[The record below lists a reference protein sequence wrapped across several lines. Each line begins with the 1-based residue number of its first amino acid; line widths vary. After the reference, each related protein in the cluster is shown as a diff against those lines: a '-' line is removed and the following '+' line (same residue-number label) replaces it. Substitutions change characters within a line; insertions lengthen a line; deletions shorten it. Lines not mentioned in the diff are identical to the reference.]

1 MSKLIIHGPTASRA
15 LRVQWMAQELG
26 IEFDQISFD
35 FRDGSTRKP
44 GYLAI
49 NRAGYVP
56 AIQDGDFSM
65 GESNAINIY
74 LAKKHGKLIPTDL
87 QGEAQVLE
95 WCFWAMTAVE
105 KHMLDV
111 LIQKVFLPEDQRNE
125 EALNKAVEALQWPM
139 TVIDRYLGDH
149 GYLVGN
155 DFTVADLNVAAIFL
169 WGKLSRLDLSGQPNL
184 AAWMVRCLSRPSVPR
199 R

>member
-15 LRVQWMAQELG
+15 LRTQWMAQELG

-44 GYLAI
+44 EYLAI

-74 LAKKHGKLIPTDL
+74 LAKKHGQLMPADL

-95 WCFWAMTAVE
+95 WSFWAMTAVE

-111 LIQKVFLPEDQRNE
+111 LIQKVFLPEDQRDAA
-125 EALNKAVEALQWPM
+125 ALDAAIEALQWPM
-139 TVIDRYLGDH
+139 TVIDTYLADH
-149 GYLVGN
+149 DYLVG
-155 DFTVADLNVAAIFL
+155 DEFSVADLNVAAIFM
-169 WGKLSRLDLSGQPNL
+169 WAKVSRLDLSAFPGL
-184 AAWMVRCLSRPSVPR
+184 SAWMERCLSRPAVPR

>member
-26 IEFDQISFD
+26 IDFEQISFN

-44 GYLAI
+44 EYLAI

-74 LAKKHGKLIPTDL
+74 LAKKHGKLMPDGL
-87 QGEAQVLE
+87 PAEAQVLE

-105 KHMLDV
+105 KHMLDH
-111 LIQKVFLPEDQRNE
+111 LIQNAFLPEDQRD
-125 EALNKAVEALQWPM
+125 AAASDAAVEALQWPM
-139 TVIDRYLGDH
+139 TVIDTYLADH
-149 GYLVGN
+149 EYLV
-155 DFTVADLNVAAIFL
+155 DDEFSVADLNVSAIFM
-169 WGKLSRLDLSGQPNL
+169 WSRISKMDLSGFPNL
-184 AAWMVRCLSRPSVPR
+184 TAWMGRCLSRPSVPKR
-199 R
+199 

>member
-44 GYLAI
+44 AYLAI

-74 LAKKHGKLIPTDL
+74 LAKKHGKLMPTDL

-105 KHMLDV
+105 KPMLDH
-111 LIQKVFLPEDQRNE
+111 LIQNIFLPEDQRD
-125 EALNKAVEALQWPM
+125 AAASATAVEALQWPM
-139 TVIDRYLGDH
+139 TVIDKFLSENQW
-149 GYLVGN
+149 LVGD
-155 DFTVADLNVAAIFL
+155 DFSVADLNVSAIFM
-169 WGKLSRLDLSGQPNL
+169 WGRLSKLDMSGFPNL
-184 AAWMVRCLSRPSVPR
+184 TEWSGRCLSRPSVPKR
-199 R
+199 

>member
-26 IEFDQISFD
+26 IDFDQISFD
-35 FRDGSTRKP
+35 FRDGSTRTP
-44 GYLAI
+44 DYLAI

-74 LAKKHGKLIPTDL
+74 LAKKHGKLMPADL

-105 KHMLDV
+105 KPMLDH
-111 LIQKVFLPEDQRNE
+111 LIQNIFLPEDQRD
-125 EALNKAVEALQWPM
+125 AAASATAVEALQWPM
-139 TVIDRYLGDH
+139 TVIDNFLGENQW
-149 GYLVGN
+149 LVGD
-155 DFTVADLNVAAIFL
+155 DFSVADLNVSAIFM
-169 WGKLSRLDLSGQPNL
+169 WGRLSKLDMSGFPNL
-184 AAWMVRCLSRPSVPR
+184 TEWSGRCLSRPSVPKR
-199 R
+199 